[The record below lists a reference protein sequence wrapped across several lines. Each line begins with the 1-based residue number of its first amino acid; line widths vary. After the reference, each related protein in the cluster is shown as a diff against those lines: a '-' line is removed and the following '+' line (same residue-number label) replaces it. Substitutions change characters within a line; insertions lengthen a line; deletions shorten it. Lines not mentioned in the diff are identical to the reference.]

1 MSSSYSFLAAPC
13 GPLPP
18 FSGGLRRA
26 GRWGVNRLLEA
37 ALGYIQLGYKILP
50 LTPREKRPHPRLAP
64 NGFKN
69 ATLDPKQ
76 ITAWWRACPRCG
88 IGLALPAGTVALD
101 FDGGQE
107 ALDAFLKEFPE
118 LRRAP
123 LQRSARRGY
132 HLVLRVPPG
141 VSLPGRVERWGGVDL
156 KQGAKGYLVV
166 APSEVGG
173 GRYEWITP
181 LPALE
186 ALPEAPPKL
195 LDLLTPPP
203 PPPQEVGLGA
213 SRPSASPGRLRA
225 LLDYHAA
232 KIASTPEGSRHLE
245 LLRRALVVGGLL
257 GAGLSREEAER
268 VLLDAALRSGLPMAE
283 AKGVLAWGLSRGE
296 ARPLPLEEPGG
307 FWNTPGFWN
316 RGVYQNFSPSL
327 SQKPGFGTREVKSE
341 GERGKPTLSF
351 RPRLGGWS

>member
-1 MSSSYSFLAAPC
+1 MAQAEAILLA
-13 GPLPP
+13 
-18 FSGGLRRA
+18 RA
-26 GRWGVNRLLEA
+26 AQQYAV
-37 ALGYIQLGYKILP
+37 LGYSVFPVREG
-50 LTPREKRPHPRLAP
+50 EKRPHPRLAP

-69 ATLDPKQ
+69 ATLDPQQ
-76 ITAWWRACPRCG
+76 IAAWWRACPRCG

-141 VSLPGRVERWGGVDL
+141 VSLPGRVERWGGVDV
-156 KQGAKGYLVV
+156 KVGGRGYIL
-166 APSEVGG
+166 AWPSEVAG

-213 SRPSASPGRLRA
+213 SRPSASPERLRK
-225 LLDYHAA
+225 LLDYHASR
-232 KIASTPEGSRHLE
+232 IASTPDGRRHLE
-245 LLRRALVVGGLL
+245 LLRRGLVV
-257 GAGLSREEAER
+257 AGLVPLGLDRGEAE
-268 VLLDAALRSGLPMAE
+268 AALREAGLAAGLPLRE
-283 AKGVLAWGLSRGE
+283 VEDLVRWVLPRGE
-296 ARPLPLEEPGG
+296 ARPLALEGRPPEPK
-307 FWNTPGFWN
+307 TY
-316 RGVYQNFSPSL
+316 RARVYA
-327 SQKPGFGTREVKSE
+327 
-341 GERGKPTLSF
+341 
-351 RPRLGGWS
+351 RLRRWA